1 MRSQVRAQLSCVT
14 LAAAVAAIAPTATTA
29 QPRGCSAVSP
39 AHQAVLVELY
49 TSQGCSSCPPAD
61 RWLSGLDAR
70 RPRDRV
76 VPIALHVNYW
86 DHIGWKDPFARAE
99 FTARQRELSAAGGSR
114 TLYTPGVFVQGL
126 EFPQWSASASFDDA
140 IRALSAAPAAVRI
153 TLNAELAGTVVTVNA
168 GAVALASARDP
179 RLYLA
184 LVASGLATNVRAGE
198 NRGERLRNDRV
209 VRAWS
214 GPLPLTPGPMKWEL
228 PADGDAARYSIVGF
242 VQVADGRVLQAVDLP
257 LLGC

>member
-1 MRSQVRAQLSCVT
+1 MIVAIV
-14 LAAAVAAIAPTATTA
+14 LAAAASAAVPAQSCKAT
-29 QPRGCSAVSP
+29 SP
-39 AHQAVLVELY
+39 AHQVALVELY

-61 RWLSGLDAR
+61 RWLSQLDAR
-70 RPRDRV
+70 HPRDRV
-76 VPIALHVNYW
+76 VPIAMHVNYW
-86 DHIGWKDPFARAE
+86 DHIGWKDPYARAE
-99 FTARQRELSAAGGSR
+99 FTARQRALAAAGGSR
-114 TLYTPGVFVQGL
+114 TLYTPGVFVQGQ
-126 EFPQWSASASFDDA
+126 EFPQWSGRTPFDDA
-140 IRALSAAPAAVRI
+140 IRTLTATPSAVRI
-153 TLNAELAGTVVTVNA
+153 TLTAELTGTVVTLNPS
-168 GAVALASARDP
+168 AVALASVREP

-198 NRGERLRNDRV
+198 NRGEQLRNDRV

-242 VQVADGRVLQAVDLP
+242 VQVGDGRVLQAVDLP